1 MTLFKPQEKVQ
12 FEKYMGNRTF
22 DIFLEEKM
30 ALSQNNLVSHHIL
43 HIIIWLNFFYQIFFN
58 ACLFVSWVSVSMPLL
73 NVGRVG
79 LQKN

>member
-30 ALSQNNLVSHHIL
+30 ALSQNNFVSHHIL
-43 HIIIWLNFFYQIFFN
+43 HIIIWLNFFYQIFLTHVYLYPGCQFQ
-58 ACLFVSWVSVSMPLL
+58 CPFSM
-73 NVGRVG
+73 
-79 LQKN
+79 